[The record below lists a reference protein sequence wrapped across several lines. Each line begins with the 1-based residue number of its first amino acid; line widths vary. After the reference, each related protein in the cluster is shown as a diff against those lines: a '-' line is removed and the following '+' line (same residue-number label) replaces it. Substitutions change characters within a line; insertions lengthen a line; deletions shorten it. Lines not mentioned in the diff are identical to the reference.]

1 MPRIN
6 INICLTEIPKD
17 LIRRASNGKC
27 YINLNVT
34 ELRETDER
42 GNDHTVS
49 VFVPQD
55 RREEYPNK
63 IYIGR
68 GRLVGYDDAQY
79 QRNKPAAT
87 GQQPAEKYND
97 LPFD

>member
-6 INICLTEIPKD
+6 INICLTDIPKD
-17 LIRRASNGKC
+17 LIRRASNGKD

-34 ELRETDER
+34 ELREADER
-42 GNDHTVS
+42 GNDHTIS

-55 RREEYPNK
+55 RREEYPDK

-68 GRLVGYDDAQY
+68 GKRVDYSDAQY

-87 GQQPAEKYND
+87 GQQ
-97 LPFD
+97 